1 MNENNSISFSALS
14 LPTVYD
20 SVPSNVENTVFY
32 ESYTENY
39 FSSAHWNNP

>member
-1 MNENNSISFSALS
+1 MNENNSISALLS
-14 LPTVYD
+14 LPTIYD

-39 FSSAHWNNP
+39 LSSAHWNNP